1 MEYSVN
7 NFKHAK
13 DRKSHI
19 PSVPANYTYSKRQK
33 AGKSFI
39 PRIACPSKLPDN
51 ESEKFSL
58 SRINS
63 INHFNLKKEKT
74 LFAPVNYCKPATK
87 NTSSHIPRIKA
98 TKKVVPRQEK
108 SLDKPTTTL
117 FGKSKIPVPIS
128 TKKAKVSIIN
138 STKKTDIKTRTSIHI
153 RTCTSTHIRTT
164 STHIRT
170 CTSTIKKKDVRACV
184 SVKKKN
190 QVHISSFNAIKDDDT
205 KTRVL
210 TFDAIK
216 KDENLSRFSTLTS
229 IKKSLIPVRKSK
241 YNLFKK
247 RVVPLQPS
255 SLISVQNESFAQSST
270 FILKE
275 QNSLVYTTL
284 KNKRIPLQKYVN
296 NPEASIFISHNVL
309 TSTSIIKPELSS
321 ISLLYKAEKDLST
334 IKHQAEE
341 NDENS
346 KLNIS

>member
-1 MEYSVN
+1 MEFSQVTDN

-19 PSVPANYTYSKRQK
+19 PSVPVNYTYSKRQK

-39 PRIACPSKLPDN
+39 PRVAKQPDN
-51 ESEKFSL
+51 ESEKLAL
-58 SRINS
+58 SRVNS
-63 INHFNLKKEKT
+63 IKHLNLKKDKT
-74 LFAPVNYCKPATK
+74 LFAPVNYCKPTTK
-87 NTSSHIPRIKA
+87 NTSSHIPHIKA
-98 TKKVVPRQEK
+98 AKKVVPRQEK
-108 SLDKPTTTL
+108 SLDKPTTL

-128 TKKAKVSIIN
+128 TKKAKVAIIN

-184 SVKKKN
+184 SVKKNN
-190 QVHISSFNAIKDDDT
+190 QVHISSFNAIKGDDA
-205 KTRVL
+205 KARVL

-216 KDENLSRFSTLTS
+216 KDETLSRISTITS
-229 IKKSLIPVRKSK
+229 IKKSLIPVRKSR

-247 RVVPLQPS
+247 RVVPLQPP
-255 SLISVQNESFAQSST
+255 SLISVQNETFAQTST

-284 KNKRIPLQKYVN
+284 KNKRFPLQKSLN
-296 NPEASIFISHNVL
+296 NPEASIFISHNVS

-321 ISLLYKAEKDLST
+321 ITLLYKAEKDLST
-334 IKHQAEE
+334 IKHQAGESDD
-341 NDENS
+341 NG
-346 KLNIS
+346 KLNTS